1 MKAATAKT
9 EINETLFEAGNY
21 KIDYAYKEFMGRVS
35 IDRASPA
42 PMTSH
47 TFILYKDGQF
57 VCKTIIGAAVLE
69 YEDKQSALSILKKKI
84 V

>member
-1 MKAATAKT
+1 LKATTSKT
-9 EINETLFEAGNY
+9 EVNETLFESGNY

-35 IDRASPA
+35 IDRASPV

-47 TFILYKDGQF
+47 TFILYKNGEF
-57 VCKTIIGAAVLE
+57 YCKTIIGAAVLE
-69 YEDKQSALSILKKKI
+69 YEDKQSALSILKKRI